1 MIMNED
7 TEYGCKHRK
16 FGTFGGLL
24 LYLSRCVGMIKKYW
38 SVTEVVEFFQVNEAF
53 LNDLEKEDIVCP
65 SCRDGLLDK
74 SFSTAEME
82 KIRLAKILM
91 DEMDVNLAGVEVIL
105 QMRKSMIAMRKQ
117 FDAILE
123 DLAQEMEKNL
133 KRLS

>member
-1 MIMNED
+1 
-7 TEYGCKHRK
+7 
-16 FGTFGGLL
+16 
-24 LYLSRCVGMIKKYW
+24 MIKKYW

-91 DEMDVNLAGVEVIL
+91 DEMEVNLAGVEVIL

-133 KRLS
+133 KHLS

>member
-1 MIMNED
+1 
-7 TEYGCKHRK
+7 
-16 FGTFGGLL
+16 
-24 LYLSRCVGMIKKYW
+24 LSG
-38 SVTEVVEFFQVNEAF
+38 
-53 LNDLEKEDIVCP
+53 
-65 SCRDGLLDK
+65 K
-74 SFSTAEME
+74 SFSVAEME